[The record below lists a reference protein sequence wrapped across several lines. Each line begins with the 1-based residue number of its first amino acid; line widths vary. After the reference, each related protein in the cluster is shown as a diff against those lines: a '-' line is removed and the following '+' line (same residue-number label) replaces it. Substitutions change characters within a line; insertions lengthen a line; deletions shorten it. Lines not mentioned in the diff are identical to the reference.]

1 MALSLVWL
9 RRDLRLYDHAAFAEA
24 FAQAG
29 QVQPIFIFDRDILA
43 QFPNPHDRRLSFI
56 SETLVQMDAEL
67 QKRGGGLLVFYG
79 SARQIVPTLVR
90 ALSATCVSFAKDV
103 EPSAIARD
111 EAVKHAL
118 PKTTHVISV
127 HDHLLRAPDQV
138 LKGDGSPFKV
148 FTPYSKAWRASITP
162 FDVTEYPFEDAGR
175 YADMAEIKPLVQSSG
190 LKVIDPALGASAMLE
205 MVGYKYVA
213 DPLWRVDNVRARL
226 SHFVE
231 SKIHAYKESRDF
243 VAEGGTSALSPYLR
257 FGLISVRECMR
268 LASAHTAIGAYTW
281 VNELIWR
288 DFYAMILAHNPL
300 VVDMEMQPQYRGLNW
315 SRDTDHLQRFIE
327 GKTGFP
333 IIDAAMR
340 QLLAEGWMHNRARMI
355 VASFMTKDL
364 RLDWRLGEAH
374 FAQLLMDYDL
384 ASNNGGWQ
392 WAASTGTDAQPYFR
406 IFNPWLQSVRFDPH
420 GRYIKRYVS
429 ELSHLSDADI
439 HEPQGL
445 MRPSDYPPP
454 MVDHAN
460 AKEAA
465 IALFK
470 AAKSGA

>member
-24 FAQAG
+24 FAQDG

-43 QFPNPHDRRLSFI
+43 QFSNPYDRRLSFI
-56 SETLVQMDAEL
+56 TETLAQMHSAL
-67 QKRGGGLLVFYG
+67 QKRGGGLLVLCG
-79 SARQIVPTLVR
+79 SARQIVPTLAR
-90 ALSATCVSFAKDV
+90 ALSATCVCYAKDV

-118 PKTTHVISV
+118 PKTINVISV
-127 HDHLLRAPDQV
+127 IDHLLRAPDQA
-138 LKGDGSPFKV
+138 LKNDGTPFKV

-162 FDVTEYPFEDAGR
+162 LDTMEYPFDDKGR
-175 YADMAEIKPLVQSSG
+175 YADIAENMRLAHASG
-190 LKVIDPALGASAMLE
+190 LKVLDPSLGASAMLE
-205 MVGYKYVA
+205 AIGYKYVT
-213 DPLWRVDNVRARL
+213 DPLWRVDDVRTRL

-231 SKIHAYKESRDF
+231 SKIHVYKESRDF
-243 VAEGGTSALSPYLR
+243 VAESGTSALSPYLR
-257 FGLISVRECMR
+257 FGLLSVRECMR
-268 LASAHTAIGAYTW
+268 LASAHTGIGAYTW

-288 DFYAMILAHNPL
+288 DFYAMILAHNPH
-300 VVDMEMQPQYRGLNW
+300 VVDQEMQPQYRRLNW
-315 SRDTDHLQRFIE
+315 SRDTDYLQRFIE

-333 IIDAAMR
+333 IVDAAMR

-374 FAQLLMDYDL
+374 FAQWLMDYDL

-420 GRYIKRYVS
+420 GRYIRRYVS
-429 ELSHLSDADI
+429 ELAHLSDADI
-439 HEPQGL
+439 HEPVGL
-445 MRPSDYPPP
+445 MRPSNYPLP
-454 MVDHAN
+454 MVDHHK

-470 AAKSGA
+470 DAKSGA